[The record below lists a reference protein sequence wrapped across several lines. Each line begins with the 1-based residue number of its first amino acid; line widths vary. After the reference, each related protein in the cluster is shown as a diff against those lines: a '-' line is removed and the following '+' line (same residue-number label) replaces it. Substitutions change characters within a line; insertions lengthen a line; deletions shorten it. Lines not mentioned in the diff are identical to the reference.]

1 MNKILDIVKEIKQN
15 ITDNQYKSIMK
26 SLMEIN
32 NTNKLPL
39 LTSNH
44 KYNKII
50 YFFNWLDTKLKIT
63 DHQYNC
69 IKKMDLQ
76 KYVMNNYFDNSY
88 YENIDKVKQILS
100 FFYVFKKKTR

>member
-44 KYNKII
+44 KYNN
-50 YFFNWLDTKLKIT
+50 FFFSTG
-63 DHQYNC
+63 
-69 IKKMDLQ
+69 
-76 KYVMNNYFDNSY
+76 
-88 YENIDKVKQILS
+88 
-100 FFYVFKKKTR
+100 

>member
-1 MNKILDIVKEIKQN
+1 ML
-15 ITDNQYKSIMK
+15 
-26 SLMEIN
+26 
-32 NTNKLPL
+32 TN
-39 LTSNH
+39 NH
-44 KYNKII
+44 KLNKII
-50 YFFNWLDTKLKIT
+50 CLFKWLDTKLKIT

>member
-1 MNKILDIVKEIKQN
+1 MLNIDIKSISIETKSTIIYIYQMNKILDIVKEIKQN

-50 YFFNWLDTKLKIT
+50 YFFNWLETKLKIT

-76 KYVMNNYFDNSY
+76 RIK
-88 YENIDKVKQILS
+88 
-100 FFYVFKKKTR
+100 